1 MEAAASTTSDALPT
15 WRGLAV
21 ARDLSEVG
29 GNMVLLFLLTHRARA
44 AVYSGDDR
52 DGHINGNWRKQ

>member
-29 GNMVLLFLLTHRARA
+29 GNMVLLFIMPDWARE
-44 AVYSGDDR
+44 AVYSGGGR
-52 DGHINGNWRKQ
+52 DGDINGNWRK